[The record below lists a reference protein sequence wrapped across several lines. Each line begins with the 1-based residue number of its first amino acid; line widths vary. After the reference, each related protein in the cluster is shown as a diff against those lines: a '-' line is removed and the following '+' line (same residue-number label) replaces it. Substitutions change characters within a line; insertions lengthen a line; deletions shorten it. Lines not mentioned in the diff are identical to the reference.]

1 MSRTVSPMD
10 TSPEEKSL
18 PFPDYE
24 NKLKNCN
31 TLQKWMLLIKEFRG
45 PHPIDDPEMQKKFK
59 EKIVVDWLNTDQPC
73 FTQHKTIQRQAH
85 SLLDHKDLNNVQFSP
100 LSKLLL

>member
-1 MSRTVSPMD
+1 MD

-31 TLQKWMLLIKEFRG
+31 TLKKWMLLIKEFRR
-45 PHPIDDPEMQKKFK
+45 PHPIDDAEMQKKFK
-59 EKIVVDWLNTDQPC
+59 DQIVVDWLKTDQPC
-73 FTQHKTIQRQAH
+73 F
-85 SLLDHKDLNNVQFSP
+85 V
-100 LSKLLL
+100 